1 MSASDHVRVCVC
13 ESGHVKAFNYVWG
26 CVGLRPCQCVCLCE
40 TVSVCVTRSVGG
52 CVGVREGGRCK
63 PVSEM

>member
-1 MSASDHVRVCVC
+1 MCLRQIMSVCVC

-26 CVGLRPCQCVCLCE
+26 CVGLRPCQYVCLCE
-40 TVSVCVTRSVGG
+40 AVSVCVTRSVGG